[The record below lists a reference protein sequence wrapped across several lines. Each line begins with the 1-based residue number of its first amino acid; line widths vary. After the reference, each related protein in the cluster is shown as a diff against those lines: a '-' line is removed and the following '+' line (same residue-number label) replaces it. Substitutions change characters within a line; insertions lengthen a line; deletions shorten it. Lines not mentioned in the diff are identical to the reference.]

1 MLKHYPGRY
10 SRTPIQ
16 PIYKTINGTP
26 WTINFVS
33 NLASFNENGTKS
45 NAIECEE
52 CYPFCCNNCIKQYKT
67 LPHKWESIFSN
78 FKDRNGNS
86 DYIFRVV
93 KKIQYGKMLYLKYFK
108 LTNSIITEIIPSE
121 TEHKINTFKIY
132 TCDIHN
138 TYYSIDLM
146 SEEICYNFHHAKLQN
161 ESEFGPKLLKKM
173 IE

>member
-1 MLKHYPGRY
+1 
-10 SRTPIQ
+10 
-16 PIYKTINGTP
+16 
-26 WTINFVS
+26 
-33 NLASFNENGTKS
+33 
-45 NAIECEE
+45 
-52 CYPFCCNNCIKQYKT
+52 
-67 LPHKWESIFSN
+67 
-78 FKDRNGNS
+78 
-86 DYIFRVV
+86 
-93 KKIQYGKMLYLKYFK
+93 MLYLKYFK